1 MERHS
6 AEAIAAALRDGE
18 RLERAGQTVA
28 QVAAELAIS
37 ASTYRSW
44 RRRYG
49 ESSEG
54 DVTRIRGLERENAA
68 LRRIL
73 IDKELENEA
82 LRELSR
88 GRW

>member
-1 MERHS
+1 
-6 AEAIAAALRDGE
+6 
-18 RLERAGQTVA
+18 
-28 QVAAELAIS
+28 VAAQLGVS

-49 ESSEG
+49 NLPG
-54 DVTRIRGLERENAA
+54 DDVERIRSLERENAA

-82 LRELSR
+82 LRELTR
-88 GRW
+88 GVW